1 MRHRK
6 LQSSARLRNE
16 FDLEP
21 MFLFFL
27 FSLPPFV
34 FLYVCS
40 AGFWVLISGEVIVAG
55 GRGRRAGAVNALQTG
70 RRRATKKATAYSK
83 ATVQLLSHAKHSN
96 VLCKG

>member
-16 FDLEP
+16 FDLES
-21 MFLFFL
+21 MFLFFFLCPLL
-27 FSLPPFV
+27 FF
-34 FLYVCS
+34 FVCS
-40 AGFWVLISGEVIVAG
+40 AGFWVVISGEVIVAG

-96 VLCKG
+96 ALCKG